1 MADAP
6 LARRERQIMDVLYE
20 KGPSSVGDVHAALPD
35 PPGRSSVRTLLRILE
50 EKGHATHTER
60 GREYVYK
67 PRGGKAKVA
76 RAEIKRAVDVFFE
89 GSVADALQG
98 YLGRKKLSAEDAGKL
113 RDLLKKAK

>member
-20 KGPSSVGDVHAALPD
+20 RGPCSVGEVHAALPD

-50 EKGHATHTER
+50 EKGHAVHSER

-67 PRGGKAKVA
+67 PRGGKAKAA
-76 RAEIKRAVDVFFE
+76 RTEIKRAVDVFYD
-89 GSVADALQG
+89 GSVADAVQG
-98 YLGRKKLSAEDAGKL
+98 YLGRGKLPAEEAKKLAAV
-113 RDLLKKAK
+113 LKAAK